1 MPEAAEFDA
10 LRAEFYQ
17 GWFHYHP
24 ERAVLAGVPVTGR
37 LLLEDDDDL
46 AALRAWL
53 EELLLGLDELEFA
66 ALDAD
71 RQLDWELMAGAA
83 RVEHRELAHRDRCR
97 RDPLHCLPSAALAR
111 LTRAPTAALLGTLA
125 RLLDEIPEHLRQSQA
140 RLRFLAADL
149 APPLVRVAARESQ
162 HWCESLR
169 VLARGSWLHRYGQG
183 HPDLGVALESAAL
196 ALAGYAHCLTDEL
209 APRAQGLLGCGAE
222 HLDLRLREVHFLDCG
237 VLDCGPDGGP
247 ADGDGPLFRALERAE
262 QVCAEG
268 EGGAQFPPET
278 GSLPLTVGPVPLPDW
293 DERARFGAADPERA
307 RRLPRLL
314 ANPVSLVVACDL
326 CRGCAQDAP
335 GADDD
340 ASRRGPAARRAR
352 LLLARLDLDLHMGR
366 SDGDA
371 ALERLHRAGLA
382 GAAADALLA
391 QLARHPG
398 DALAGV
404 LGWRLLEQAR
414 DAAGAAL
421 GTASA
426 CRDRLL
432 SQGAIPLP
440 LALRYGVGRAAWQAA
455 CAGVLGAGVAG
466 LSVRP

>member
-183 HPDLGVALESAAL
+183 HPDLGVALEAAAA
-196 ALAGYAHCLTDEL
+196 ALAGYTHCLTDEL
-209 APRAQGLLGCGAE
+209 APRAQGPLGCGAE
-222 HLDLRLREVHFLDCG
+222 HLDLRLREIHFLDYG
-237 VLDCGPDGGP
+237 FIDRDSDGGP
-247 ADGDGPLFRALERAE
+247 ADDAGLLVRALERAALS
-262 QVCAEG
+262 CAEG
-268 EGGAQFPPET
+268 EGGPQSAPVITPPDLALAA
-278 GSLPLTVGPVPLPDW
+278 GRMPALGW
-293 DERARFGAADPERA
+293 DEWTRCVVAANPQRA

-314 ANPVSLVVACDL
+314 ANPASLVAACDL
-326 CRGCAQDAP
+326 CDDCLPDPP
-335 GADDD
+335 GADGGPP
-340 ASRRGPAARRAR
+340 RRSTVRRDH
-352 LLLARLDLDLHMGR
+352 LLHARLDLDLHTGR

-371 ALERLHRAGLA
+371 VLERLHRAGLA
-382 GAAADALLA
+382 SAAADALLA

-398 DALAGV
+398 DALASV

-421 GTASA
+421 GTTSA
-426 CRDRLL
+426 CRERLFA
-432 SQGAIPLP
+432 QGVIPLP

-455 CAGVLGAGVAG
+455 CSGVLGACVAG
-466 LSVRP
+466 